1 MNKNQIRKV
10 KSLGSSTSVIHL
22 KLGEQL
28 DQVLDQTIEF
38 IADGEKEIYEIR
50 SYVQREYDDLEKKLI
65 DLKVETSSLIIS
77 VDKLYQ
83 IYDLNRKKL
92 ININAYNKE
101 EFRRLQKETEE
112 LQIRLELEKDKERTI
127 ILRRND
133 LEIQLRSMKD
143 LNDRAEKLSS
153 DFSITMSLLNGGI
166 KKVTDTIE
174 DINNKQAI
182 GVKILQAQE
191 EERRRIAR
199 EMHDGLA
206 QQLSQALISA
216 EFSVKL
222 LDKDINVA
230 KRELNAM
237 KLDLR
242 ESIGNIRRMIY
253 NLRPMSLDDLGLI
266 PTIQRDVEAFQKN
279 NPDLNLRFSLSNEL
293 EENRVSM
300 SETVILTVYRIF
312 QEGLSNIKKHSQAK
326 NIKIEL
332 KTRGNKLLI
341 RIEDDG
347 IGLPDESVEG
357 AIDHGFGLSI
367 MRERVDLLR
376 GKIDVQSEKNMGT
389 KIKIEIPIEKGGKHE

>member
-10 KSLGSSTSVIHL
+10 KSLGSSTSIIHL

-50 SYVQREYDDLEKKLI
+50 NYVQREYDDLEKKLI

-326 NIKIEL
+326 NIKDR
-332 KTRGNKLLI
+332 K
-341 RIEDDG
+341 
-347 IGLPDESVEG
+347 SV
-357 AIDHGFGLSI
+357 
-367 MRERVDLLR
+367 V
-376 GKIDVQSEKNMGT
+376 
-389 KIKIEIPIEKGGKHE
+389 